1 MLCPIPSQDSPAAA
15 RQACQAGRQ
24 GRSAASARLFV
35 VTLLALAG
43 AAGTAQAQIRIGQT
57 AGHSGTVANSVRET
71 TEGARLVFESVN
83 ARGGIGGQKLELMV
97 LDDAFDPQRAA
108 DNAKTLIDKGV
119 IALFLTRGTPHNQ
132 RILPLLAEFKLPLVG
147 PSTGAMLLHDPVN
160 PWVFNV
166 RATYQREA
174 ERLVRHL
181 LSTGATR
188 IAIVQVDDSFG
199 QDAAAGALRG
209 FGGTTKPVVHD
220 TYDRAKPRFDT
231 IMRRIEA
238 ADAQAVLFLGSGT
251 AVVEGMQALR
261 STGSRAQMLTLS
273 NNASSGFVKALG
285 DAARGVVVS
294 QVLPSERSMA
304 VPMVKEAHAL
314 AKARGVNAPEV
325 TPALLE
331 GVAAAK
337 VLVEGLRRAA
347 AAGAL
352 NRAGLQKALDGMRS
366 YDLGGLELGYSS
378 TDHTGLE
385 FAELAII
392 GSDGRFKR

>member
-1 MLCPIPSQDSPAAA
+1 MPRPIL
-15 RQACQAGRQ
+15 R
-24 GRSAASARLFV
+24 
-35 VTLLALAG
+35 TLLALLSL
-43 AAGTAQAQIRIGQT
+43 AALAAPAQAQIRIGQT
-57 AGHSGTVANSVRET
+57 AGHSGTVAATVKEA
-71 TEGARLVFESVN
+71 TEGARLVFEAVN
-83 ARGGIGGQKLELMV
+83 ARGGIGGQKLELLVM
-97 LDDAFDPQRAA
+97 DDAFDPQRAA
-108 DNAKTLIDKGV
+108 DNAKALIDKGV

-181 LSTGATR
+181 LGTGANR

-209 FGGTTKPVVHD
+209 FGGTVKPVVHD
-220 TYDRAKPRFDT
+220 TYDRTKPRFDET
-231 IMRRIEA
+231 MRRIDNA
-238 ADAQAVLFLGSGT
+238 NAQAVLFLGSGT
-251 AVVEGMQALR
+251 AVIEGMQALR
-261 STGSRAQMLTLS
+261 ATGSRAQMLTLS
-273 NNASSGFVKALG
+273 NNASAGFVKALG
-285 DAARGVVVS
+285 EAARGVVVS
-294 QVLPSERSMA
+294 QVLPGERAMG

-314 AKARGVNAPEV
+314 AKARGADAPEV

-337 VLVEGLRRAA
+337 VLAEGLRRAA

-366 YDLGGLELGYSS
+366 YDLGGLELGYST

-385 FAELAII
+385 FSELSIV
-392 GSDGRFKR
+392 GPDGRFKR